1 MTTPGPIIYQNQTT
15 PTLAPRF
22 SWPFFIFRILSLALV
37 AVILFMIFQAA
48 MLFISR
54 LGSQNLKFAEI
65 PINVDRTPSITL
77 NPEKNTLSVG
87 QTGNLTIDYFTANK
101 TIQGIDVVLKYDPSA
116 LEFAPNFFSAGPV
129 FTQYPIT
136 QISPSDTIRISA
148 VATVSQIGFNG
159 SGTLGTIQFV
169 AKKIGQTKIE
179 IVYQENQTTETNL
192 VELQSGQE
200 ILQLVKGATID
211 IK

>member
-1 MTTPGPIIYQNQTT
+1 MTTPGPIIYQNQST
-15 PTLAPRF
+15 PTLTPRF
-22 SWPFFIFRILSLALV
+22 SWPFFLFRILSLVLV
-37 AVILFMIFQAA
+37 AVILFMLFQAA
-48 MLFISR
+48 MLLISR
-54 LGSQNLKFAEI
+54 LGSQNLNFAQV
-65 PINVDRTPSITL
+65 PIKIDRTPSITL
-77 NPEKNTLSVG
+77 NPEKNTLNVG
-87 QTGNLTIDYFTANK
+87 QTGSLTIDYFTGNK
-101 TIQGIDVVLKYDPSA
+101 SIQGIDVVLKYDPLA

-136 QISPSDTIRISA
+136 QISPLGTVRISA

-159 SGTLGTIQFV
+159 SGALGTIQFV

-179 IVYQENQTTETNL
+179 IIYQADQTTETNL

-200 ILQLVKGATID
+200 ILQLVKGAIID

>member
-1 MTTPGPIIYQNQTT
+1 M
-15 PTLAPRF
+15 
-22 SWPFFIFRILSLALV
+22 LSL
-37 AVILFMIFQAA
+37 
-48 MLFISR
+48 
-54 LGSQNLKFAEI
+54 
-65 PINVDRTPSITL
+65 
-77 NPEKNTLSVG
+77 
-87 QTGNLTIDYFTANK
+87 
-101 TIQGIDVVLKYDPSA
+101 VLA
-116 LEFAPNFFSAGPV
+116 I